1 MATFLCMKWGTK
13 YGPEYVNR
21 LHSMVSRQMSAPF
34 RFVCLTDDRTGLTP
48 GIETFPIPSLKLPP
62 GSPERGWTK
71 LVSFSPELTA
81 PGGPELRGP
90 ILFLDIDIVIVGP
103 LDDFFRHPGDFLIM
117 RERKRLKVQGNSS
130 VYRWTAGAHADVLEY
145 FRANLDAVRAQHR
158 NEQEFLVDHLSRQGK
173 VGYWPATW
181 CRSFKRH
188 CVKWFPFSLFMAPE
202 IPADA
207 RIIVFHGMPNPPDA
221 LVGRSGKW
229 YRRVLP
235 TSWIAQHWR

>member
-34 RFVCLTDDRTGLTP
+34 RFVCLTDDRTGLAP

-71 LVSFSPELTA
+71 LVSFSPELIA
-81 PGGPELRGP
+81 PGGAELRGP
-90 ILFLDIDIVIVGP
+90 VLFLDIDIVIVGP
-103 LDDFFRHPGDFLIM
+103 LDDFFRHPGEFLIM

-145 FRANLDAVRAQHR
+145 FRANLDAVRSHHR

-188 CVKWFPFSLFMAPE
+188 CVKWFPFSLFQPPE
-202 IPADA
+202 IPAGA

>member
-21 LHSMVSRQMSAPF
+21 LHSMVRRHMSGPF
-34 RFVCLTDDRTGLTP
+34 RFVCLTDSREGLDP
-48 GIETFPIPSLKLPP
+48 GIETFPIPSLRLPP

-81 PGGPELRGP
+81 PGGPQLSGP
-90 ILFLDIDIVIVGP
+90 VLFLDIDIVIVGP
-103 LDDFFRHPGDFLIM
+103 LDDFFRHPGEFLIM
-117 RERKRLKVQGNSS
+117 RERKKLRVQGNSS
-130 VYRWTAGAHADVLEY
+130 VYRWTAGAHADVLDH
-145 FRANLDAVRAQHR
+145 FRANLDAVRARHR

-173 VGYWPATW
+173 VAFWPETW

-188 CVKWFPFSLFMAPE
+188 CVRWFPFSLFRAPV
-202 IPADA
+202 IPEDA
-207 RIIVFHGMPNPPDA
+207 RVIVFHGLPNPPDA

-235 TSWIAQHWR
+235 TPWIAEHWR